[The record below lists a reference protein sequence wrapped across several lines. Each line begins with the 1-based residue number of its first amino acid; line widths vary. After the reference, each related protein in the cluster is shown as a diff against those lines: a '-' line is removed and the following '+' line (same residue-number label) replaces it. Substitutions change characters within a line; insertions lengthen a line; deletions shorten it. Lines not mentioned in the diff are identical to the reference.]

1 MILADRRRENSK
13 QYRTTIDNRG
23 VKTITVGNAN
33 GDYLLVC
40 NKKALGCSG
49 EALLR
54 VQQEYEMEN
63 AGCKITL
70 ACCRIGTVTYTHG
83 ENISLFPAEGGSPY
97 ELGMYWLQSWT
108 APDKQSK

>member
-40 NKKALGCSG
+40 NMKALAVPGKDYYVS
-49 EALLR
+49 
-54 VQQEYEMEN
+54 
-63 AGCKITL
+63 
-70 ACCRIGTVTYTHG
+70 
-83 ENISLFPAEGGSPY
+83 
-97 ELGMYWLQSWT
+97 
-108 APDKQSK
+108 